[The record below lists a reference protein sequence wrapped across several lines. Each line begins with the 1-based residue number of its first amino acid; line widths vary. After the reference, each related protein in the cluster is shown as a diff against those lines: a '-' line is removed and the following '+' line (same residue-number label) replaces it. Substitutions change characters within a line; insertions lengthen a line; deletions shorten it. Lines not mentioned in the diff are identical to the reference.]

1 MAGHGSENTPFLV
14 ATSLRELG
22 AVIDTGA
29 AWTSHVVRDGNL
41 ISGQN
46 PQSSE
51 AVAAAVI
58 AALAE

>member
-1 MAGHGSENTPFLV
+1 MEDVLTDK
-14 ATSLRELG
+14 G
-22 AVIDTGA
+22 AVVENAA

-51 AVAAAVI
+51 DVAQEVLK
-58 AALAE
+58 ALAE